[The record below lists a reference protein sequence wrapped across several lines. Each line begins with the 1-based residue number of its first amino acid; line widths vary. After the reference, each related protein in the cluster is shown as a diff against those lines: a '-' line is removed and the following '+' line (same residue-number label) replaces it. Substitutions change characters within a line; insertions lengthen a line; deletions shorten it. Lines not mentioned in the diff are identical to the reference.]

1 MDKNKKSSVFADRSF
16 REGIVFRALSLGL
29 IVYAWVGHSSG
40 MKYDWKMSPY
50 LFPILAGVFLLISSA
65 ALLVRAVRG
74 GRARARRGETSAF
87 NARRFLA
94 ALALVLAYVGALHF
108 VPFAAAT
115 PVFLALMLLLLGER
129 RPWVC
134 LAVPLLMTGLVF
146 LLFGMGLHVD
156 LP

>member
-16 REGIVFRALSLGL
+16 REGIVFLALSLGL

-40 MKYDWKMSPY
+40 MKYDWKISPY

-65 ALLVRAVRG
+65 ALLLRAVRG
-74 GRARARRGETSAF
+74 GRARRGETSAF

-129 RPWVC
+129 RLWVC
-134 LAVPLLMTGLVF
+134 LAVPLLTTGLVF